1 MLCHLQHPQ
10 VSLKKSPRARSSCSW
25 ESLFYF
31 ARRFH
36 IEKIRKIPHMTQRNL
51 LLEPFLSQYGEK
63 RGQRHPS
70 WVYPYF
76 FHPQVNLDCCK
87 THSPCS
93 ALAFARTKPDFGAWA
108 AELQDLGQNFMSQ
121 AELCEAVCS
130 GKVPFYLCELAA
142 FFSMQGYPLESLL
155 QRNSVQ
161 TLMKTVTLPPSPNS
175 PWVYGPEEKCS
186 HPAKQQEEN
195 HLPKIKLFSNFF
207 FFFFSH
213 STSLWVA
220 LQARQQ

>member
-1 MLCHLQHPQ
+1 ME
-10 VSLKKSPRARSSCSW
+10 KKGD
-25 ESLFYF
+25 
-31 ARRFH
+31 
-36 IEKIRKIPHMTQRNL
+36 KDTQAEFILIFSILRWI
-51 LLEPFLSQYGEK
+51 F
-63 RGQRHPS
+63 
-70 WVYPYF
+70 
-76 FHPQVNLDCCK
+76 DCCK

-142 FFSMQGYPLESLL
+142 FFSMQGHPLESLL

-207 FFFFSH
+207 FFFFHTPHLSGLPCKPG
-213 STSLWVA
+213 SSKTIYQPAGLGPPNQPFLESFGLPVWLENKFSANSLSLA
-220 LQARQQ
+220 TTQNP